1 MSLLHDLNGHIR
13 PIQEKKTRLVGG
25 LVKVAM
31 TNFTRLRLLPLPLN
45 HVLQQQQTVYRTDR
59 LDQS

>member
-13 PIQEKKTRLVGG
+13 PIQEKRTRLVGG

-31 TNFTRLRLLPLPLN
+31 TNFTRLHLPLRLLHRVP
-45 HVLQQQQTVYRTDR
+45 QR
-59 LDQS
+59 

>member
-1 MSLLHDLNGHIR
+1 MSLLHDLNGQIG
-13 PIQEKKTRLVGG
+13 PIQEKTRLVGG

-31 TNFTRLRLLPLPLN
+31 TNFIRRRLPLPLN